1 MNRWMWPE
9 RNTHVFPRKCGNAHK
24 RYRIH
29 MTLRHSAK
37 PSGICV
43 KKGGT
48 MSNLSEKF
56 PSRRSHYCA
65 VGGAHQLQGRW
76 IDKSNEYRAKCPDCC
91 EVIYWSADGDE
102 HE

>member
-1 MNRWMWPE
+1 
-9 RNTHVFPRKCGNAHK
+9 
-24 RYRIH
+24 
-29 MTLRHSAK
+29 
-37 PSGICV
+37 
-43 KKGGT
+43 

-91 EVIYWSADGDE
+91 EVIYWSADGEE